1 MPATVISSGHLKRW
15 STVSNLT
22 HFLWISNESNSFSCD
37 FYFSN
42 FLSNI
47 KGSCDVGTIK
57 GSISN
62 NCIWKSQLRPSC
74 LFTLVSFHFKE
85 TSLLSVHPCQLSHFR
100 SRLLAC
106 RYKTLQLH
114 ITGIHQAGG
123 SCGKKIIRE

>member
-1 MPATVISSGHLKRW
+1 MPATVIFSGHLIRW

-47 KGSCDVGTIK
+47 KGSCDVRTIK

-62 NCIWKSQLRPSC
+62 NCVWKSQLRPSC
-74 LFTLVSFHFKE
+74 F
-85 TSLLSVHPCQLSHFR
+85 VHPGVISFYRNHFYQCIPAN
-100 SRLLAC
+100 SLTIGAIYLPADMKLCNYILLVFT
-106 RYKTLQLH
+106 KQEVDVE
-114 ITGIHQAGG
+114 
-123 SCGKKIIRE
+123 KKL